1 MVRPLKRILKGVAL
15 EQPLQRWLV
24 DLDREIRDVEG
35 KQTIEAEFT
44 SGTFVNN
51 IIIALED
58 LIKELIMESSASR
71 IDYSA
76 IIADIE
82 TRLAMISQP
91 RDYTFLWPVGSIFIS
106 VVATNPAILLGFGT
120 WVAFGTGRFLVGIDT
135 GDADFDVVKET
146 GGAKTHKHS
155 VDVASTVSGGPSAP
169 TAVASGTG
177 ATVATSTH
185 THNVDPAAVDS
196 TIVSNIPPY
205 IVCYFWERQS

>member
-24 DLDREIRDVEG
+24 DLDREIESVES
-35 KQTIEAEFT
+35 KQTVEVESA

-58 LIKELIMESSASR
+58 LIKKLVMESSASR
-71 IDYSA
+71 RDYSA

-82 TRLAMISQP
+82 TRLAMISQH
-91 RDYTFLWPVGSIFIS
+91 RDYAFLWPVGSIFIS

-135 GDADFDVVKET
+135 SDADFDVVKET

-155 VDVASTVSGGPSAP
+155 VDVPSIASGPPSA
-169 TAVASGTG
+169 TATIASGTG
-177 ATVATSTH
+177 ATVATDTH

-196 TIVSNIPPY
+196 AIVSNVPPY

>member
-1 MVRPLKRILKGVAL
+1 MIKPLKRILKGVAL
-15 EQPLQRWLV
+15 EQPLQRWLT
-24 DLDREIRDVEG
+24 DLSREID
-35 KQTIEAEFT
+35 TIG
-44 SGTFVNN
+44 SGQ
-51 IIIALED
+51 IIET
-58 LIKELIMESSASR
+58 ESTSR

-91 RDYTFLWPVGSIFIS
+91 RDSRDSTFLWPVGSIFIS
-106 VVATNPAILLGFGT
+106 VVATNPTILLGFGT

-135 GDADFDVVKET
+135 SDADFDVVKET
-146 GGAKTHKHS
+146 GGAKIHKHS
-155 VDVASTVSGGPSAP
+155 VDVASTVSEGPSA
-169 TAVASGTG
+169 TIEVASGTG

-196 TIVSNIPPY
+196 AIVSNIPPY

>member
-24 DLDREIRDVEG
+24 DLDREIDTLESE
-35 KQTIEAEFT
+35 QIIEIGSTGEALA
-44 SGTFVNN
+44 N

-58 LIKELIMESSASR
+58 LIKELVMESSASR

-135 GDADFDVVKET
+135 SDADFDVVKET

-155 VDVASTVSGGPSAP
+155 VDVPSIASGPPSA
-169 TAVASGTG
+169 TATIASGTG
-177 ATVATSTH
+177 ATVATDTH

-196 TIVSNIPPY
+196 AIVSNVPPY

>member
-24 DLDREIRDVEG
+24 DLDREIKDAEG
-35 KQTIEAEFT
+35 KQTIEAEST

-155 VDVASTVSGGPSAP
+155 VDVASTVSGGPSA
-169 TAVASGTG
+169 TTEVASGTG

-196 TIVSNIPPY
+196 AIVSNIPPY

>member
-24 DLDREIRDVEG
+24 DLDREIDTLES
-35 KQTIEAEFT
+35 KQIMESSA
-44 SGTFVNN
+44 SGTLVNN

-58 LIKELIMESSASR
+58 LIKEFVMESSASR

-135 GDADFDVVKET
+135 SDADFDVVKET

-155 VDVASTVSGGPSAP
+155 VDVPSIASGPPSA
-169 TAVASGTG
+169 TATIASGTG
-177 ATVATSTH
+177 ATVATDTH

-196 TIVSNIPPY
+196 AIVSNVPPY